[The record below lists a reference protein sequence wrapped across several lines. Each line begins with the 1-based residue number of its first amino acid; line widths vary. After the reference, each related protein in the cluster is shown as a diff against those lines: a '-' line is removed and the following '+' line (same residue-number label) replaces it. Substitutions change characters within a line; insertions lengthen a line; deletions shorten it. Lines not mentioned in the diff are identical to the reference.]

1 MWWRRGRRIERR
13 LTYLIHHVLDLEQ
26 QVRDLTRLT
35 RLLNAQEHI
44 IMADLS
50 TLADSV
56 AANGDVVDSAITLL
70 NGLYEQLQ
78 AAGTDPA
85 AIAALA
91 DELKAQ
97 TDALAAAVAANTP
110 VAPAPVE
117 PPVEPV

>member
-1 MWWRRGRRIERR
+1 
-13 LTYLIHHVLDLEQ
+13 
-26 QVRDLTRLT
+26 
-35 RLLNAQEHI
+35 
-44 IMADLS
+44 MADLS